1 MEKRMKKMRFNI
13 GFILLISLAFNV
25 NAGAGLNTDKHMHKT
40 EEEAE
45 QHKFSKANR
54 YDFDGKQYWYYKMME
69 KVTNESV
76 TNGTLLGEIQE
87 RDRKIYFQLP
97 KNEAD
102 NADKRNQGYTMAVA
116 KIVAFLEPGF
126 LPDND
131 ANKNYMANLKKILQK
146 NTQLSS
152 RIIEDHSRLNLW
164 FSRNK
169 KRLEWSEQAQQLVIG
184 ELK

>member
-1 MEKRMKKMRFNI
+1 MRFNI
-13 GFILLISLAFNV
+13 WLILLISLAFSI
-25 NAGAGLNTDKHMHKT
+25 NAGAGFNTGKHMHKA

-54 YDFDGKQYWYYKMME
+54 YDFDGEQYWYYKMME

-97 KNEAD
+97 KTEVD
-102 NADKRNQGYTMAVA
+102 NAEKRNLGYTMAVA

-131 ANKNYMANLKKILQK
+131 ANKKYMASLKKILQQ

-152 RIIEDHSRLNLW
+152 RVIENHSKLKLW

-169 KRLEWSEQAQQLVIG
+169 NRLEWSEQAQQLVIG

>member
-1 MEKRMKKMRFNI
+1 MKLKGWVM
-13 GFILLISLAFNV
+13 LLLSLALFA
-25 NAGAGLNTDKHMHKT
+25 NAGAGLTTGKHMHKA
-40 EEEAE
+40 EEEEPAE

-54 YDFDGKQYWYYKMME
+54 YDFDGEQYWYYKMME

-97 KNEAD
+97 KTEAD
-102 NADKRNQGYTMAVA
+102 NAGKRNKGYTMAVA

-131 ANKNYMANLKKILQK
+131 ANKQYMANLKKILQK
-146 NTQLSS
+146 NTQLSK
-152 RIIEDHSRLNLW
+152 RILEDHSRLSLW

-169 KRLEWSEQAQQLVIG
+169 NRLIWSEQAQQLVIA

>member
-1 MEKRMKKMRFNI
+1 MRVNRWTS
-13 GFILLISLAFNV
+13 LLISLAFTI
-25 NAGAGLNTDKHMHKT
+25 NAGAGLTAGKHMHKA

-45 QHKFSKANR
+45 QHQFSKANR
-54 YDFDGKQYWYYKMME
+54 YDFDGEQYWYYKMME

-97 KNEAD
+97 QKEAED
-102 NADKRNQGYTMAVA
+102 TGKRNKGYTMAVA

-126 LPDND
+126 LPAND
-131 ANKNYMANLKKILQK
+131 ANKKYMVSLKKILQR
-146 NTQLSS
+146 NTRLPD
-152 RIIEDHSRLNLW
+152 RIIEDHSRLSLW

-169 KRLEWSEQAQQLVIG
+169 DRLMWSEKAQQLVIG